1 MNQSSSLPAQAT
13 KKKRRENRKR
23 ARLSCRQR
31 QRLAKRAEKDHEAF
45 MRDAKIFLKNWEP
58 RNSQTAH
65 F

>member
-1 MNQSSSLPAQAT
+1 MKQPSSSLTQAT
-13 KKKRRENRKR
+13 KKKRRRGKPK
-23 ARLSCRQR
+23 LSHRQR
-31 QRLAKRAEKDHEAF
+31 QRRAKRAEKDHEAF